1 MPPIHGAL
9 QPGATANFDNKK
21 YLKKL
26 KPESTDVS
34 SNGVLSTNGSGAHNR
49 YPSHHQANKSEQ
61 VYNKNNKQDPNNIFN
76 PNAPGAIPNGQHS
89 PVR

>member
-34 SNGVLSTNGSGAHNR
+34 SNGAMSNNGAGPHGR
-49 YPSHHQANKSEQ
+49 YPSHHQPNKSEQ
-61 VYNKNNKQDPNNIFN
+61 FNKGAKSEVNHMFN
-76 PNAPGAIPNGQHS
+76 PNASSGIPNGQHS

>member
-26 KPESTDVS
+26 KPESTDAS
-34 SNGVLSTNGSGAHNR
+34 SNGAMSNNGAGPHGR
-49 YPSHHQANKSEQ
+49 YPSHHLDECNHHKSSMSRHLIRF
-61 VYNKNNKQDPNNIFN
+61 KHHDRRASIGF
-76 PNAPGAIPNGQHS
+76 
-89 PVR
+89 